1 MLLLNDDHVERLFG
15 ENRPAVDDLH
25 AGDFCLRYV
34 QRKQISKGD
43 DVWEGSYMVTAQLRD
58 RTFELEPEF
67 VVDIDDLRVFS
78 YSDLCRC
85 SKDAFSRCL
94 ALWGLD
100 GIEEDFV
107 DVFGSI
113 SGYSYRR
120 DRDGYSMDW
129 TYQRVLIN
137 TDFRLLFDAL
147 LKLLTQ
153 LPEYAIVCI
162 HEWSSSDSFK
172 L

>member
-1 MLLLNDDHVERLFG
+1 
-15 ENRPAVDDLH
+15 
-25 AGDFCLRYV
+25 
-34 QRKQISKGD
+34 
-43 DVWEGSYMVTAQLRD
+43 MVTAQLGD
-58 RTFELEPEF
+58 RTFELESEF
-67 VVDIDDLRVFS
+67 VVDIDDLRVFR

-94 ALWGLD
+94 TLWGLD
-100 GIEEDFV
+100 GIEKDFI

-153 LPEYAIVCI
+153 LPEWIKVPKAEIESQWIYFGVSIVSI
-162 HEWSSSDSFK
+162 EIPATRALLIEWRSVEEFVNSAF
-172 L
+172 

>member
-25 AGDFCLRYV
+25 ACDFCLRCV
-34 QRKQISKGD
+34 QRKQRKKGD
-43 DVWEGSYMVTAQLRD
+43 DVWEGPYMVTAELGD
-58 RTFELEPEF
+58 RTSLSLSLTLTMF
-67 VVDIDDLRVFS
+67 R

-85 SKDAFSRCL
+85 SNDAFRRCPS
-94 ALWGLD
+94 LWGLG
-100 GIEEDFV
+100 GIEKDFV

-120 DRDGYSMDW
+120 DRDGWSMDW
-129 TYQRVLIN
+129 TDQRVLIN

-153 LPEYAIVCI
+153 LPEHAVVCI
-162 HEWSSSDSFK
+162 P
-172 L
+172 